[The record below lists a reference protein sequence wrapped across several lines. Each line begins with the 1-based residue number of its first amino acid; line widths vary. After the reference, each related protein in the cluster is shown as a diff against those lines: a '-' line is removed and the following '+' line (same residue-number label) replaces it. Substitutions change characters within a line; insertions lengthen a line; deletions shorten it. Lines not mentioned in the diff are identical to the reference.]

1 MWKTPS
7 GPYALGANEAHV
19 WRVLCSDACARI
31 DDFAKLLA
39 DDERERAAR
48 FHFEKGREN
57 YLVARGVLRE
67 LLGAYLSTPPA
78 DVRFNY
84 TAHGKPELDASHQS
98 YLRFNLAHSG
108 DMVLL
113 AFARN
118 ARIGVDVE
126 RCRPDFDGQR
136 IADRF
141 FTETESSALRVVHES
156 RRVHAF
162 TQQWTRK
169 ESFIKAHGEGLSYP
183 LNAFSILEND
193 NDTLRLEIRPVPTS
207 PVPWHVRD
215 LAVGDDYAAA
225 LAVEHPNPNVHLFDW
240 QKQD

>member
-1 MWKTPS
+1 MWNTHT
-7 GPYALGANEAHV
+7 GVYALGADEAHV
-19 WRVLCSDACARI
+19 WRVSCASARVHLHA
-31 DDFAKLLA
+31 FQELLA
-39 DDERERAAR
+39 EDERDRAAR

-57 YLVARGVLRE
+57 YIVSRGVLRE
-67 LLGAYLSTPPA
+67 LLGAYLAITPA
-78 DVRFNY
+78 EVCLVY
-84 TAHGKPELDASHQS
+84 SAHGKPDIDETHQS
-98 YLRFNLAHSG
+98 DLRFNLTHSG
-108 DMVLL
+108 DMVLF

-141 FTETESSALRVVHES
+141 FTEAESSALRTVHES

-183 LNAFSILEND
+183 LDSFSVLEND
-193 NDTLRLEIRPVPTS
+193 DETLRLDIKPASTEPLK
-207 PVPWHVRD
+207 WHVRD
-215 LAVGDDYAAA
+215 LEVGDEYAAA
-225 LAVEHPNPNVHLFDW
+225 LAVELTNPNLHLFDW
-240 QKQD
+240 QPQK